1 MVDWIEFASIL
12 DPGGCAGQNSPN
24 RGILPCDDQ
33 MSVTGQG
40 ELFVQI
46 RIDLLGS

>member
-12 DPGGCAGQNSPN
+12 DPSRCAGQNSPN
-24 RGILPCDDQ
+24 RWILACDDQ

-40 ELFVQI
+40 EFLVQI